1 MRLGLKAKF
10 LVPVLLV
17 AITGLALVTLL
28 GYRSSK
34 EALQAVIRAQMQQA
48 SEQLAGQIDDW
59 VADHR
64 KDIQTFTS

>member
-1 MRLGLKAKF
+1 MQLGLKAKF

-34 EALQAVIRAQMQQA
+34 EALQAVIRAQMQ
-48 SEQLAGQIDDW
+48 
-59 VADHR
+59 
-64 KDIQTFTS
+64 